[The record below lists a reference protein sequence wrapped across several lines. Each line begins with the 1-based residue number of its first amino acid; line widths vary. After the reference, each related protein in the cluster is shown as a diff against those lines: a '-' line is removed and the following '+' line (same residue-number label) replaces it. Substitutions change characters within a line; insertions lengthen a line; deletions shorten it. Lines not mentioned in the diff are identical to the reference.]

1 LATHLGGA
9 AAQAI
14 VDIERARSGGEEAL
28 AAARERLVE
37 IRTQCGATGL
47 DVVAENVAR
56 FTPPSAVPPDAI
68 RRPARS

>member
-1 LATHLGGA
+1 MGMRGGGHDGSG
-9 AAQAI
+9 QG
-14 VDIERARSGGEEAL
+14 SGGEEAL